1 MKKKDYKLVVFIL
14 FVFASMQFKAFG
26 QDTYKGE
33 TKVSLDKYYTGLN
46 SYIVNQS
53 VREALRAELGSVFCD
68 NGVRSIVQN
77 DLNLLNKKDISAQTN
92 LDEYLVAVNSFAN
105 RSERE
110 GQTFKI
116 DFQLLISS
124 YNENRQYINYLN
136 KYVTVSTIDVDKT
149 ITFGNTKLLIKDHV
163 ILYDGLIERI
173 ESTPRQ
179 APPPPPPTTTNT
191 KKRRTTYIEWPWDI
205 DFYSRVMGFSMGYVQ
220 KKVDFYYTDD
230 SKETTDL
237 AWNYKPNDFT
247 NGLRLGLHF
256 QPCFS
261 WGLGIYT
268 GLFFEYYYSHTP
280 SKNKVTTD
288 TEDGLLAD
296 AYTSFSEK
304 AISFPLHLYFRV
316 PFSEEFAVSLH
327 GGINADYLFGA
338 TYKDKDGYWMT
349 YTPSYGTEVRYEHI
363 NLEYAISAGIQ
374 YEWALI
380 EATWFNGITKNEKFS
395 TPNNYSKALLTGF
408 SISFSILPDLL

>member
-1 MKKKDYKLVVFIL
+1 MRKHNHKYIISLLLV
-14 FVFASMQFKAFG
+14 FVSIQFKVFG

-33 TKVSLDKYYTGLN
+33 TKVSLDKYYWGLN

-53 VREALRAELGSVFCD
+53 VREALRAELGSVFRN
-68 NGVRSIVQN
+68 NGTQSIVQN
-77 DLNLLNKKDISAQTN
+77 DLNLLNDKSISTQTN
-92 LDEYLVAVNSFAN
+92 LDEYLVAVKSYAN
-105 RSERE
+105 KSERE
-110 GQTFKI
+110 GATFKVE
-116 DFQLLISS
+116 FVLLMSS
-124 YNENRQYINYLN
+124 YKEDRQYVSYLN
-136 KYVTVSTIDVDKT
+136 KYATVSTIDVNKT
-149 ITFGNTKLLIKDHV
+149 ITYGSTRLLIKDHV
-163 ILYDGLIERI
+163 ILYDGLIEKI
-173 ESTPRQ
+173 ESTQRQ
-179 APPPPPPTTTNT
+179 APPPTTTNT

-237 AWNYKPNDFT
+237 AWSYEPNSFT

-261 WGLGIYT
+261 WGLGLYT
-268 GLFFEYYYSHTP
+268 GFFFEYYYSHTP
-280 SKNKVTTD
+280 SSHKVTTD

-304 AISFPLHLYFRV
+304 AISVPLHLYFRV
-316 PFSEEFAVSLH
+316 PFGEEFALSLH

-395 TPNNYSKALLTGF
+395 IPNNYSKALLTGF
-408 SISFSILPDLL
+408 SISFSILPDLM

>member
-1 MKKKDYKLVVFIL
+1 MRKYNYKYVVL
-14 FVFASMQFKAFG
+14 LLLAFASIQFKAFG
-26 QDTYKGE
+26 QDSYKGE
-33 TKVSLDKYYTGLN
+33 AKVSLDKYYRGLN

-53 VREALRAELGSVFCD
+53 VREALRAELGSVFRN
-68 NGVRSIVQN
+68 NGAQSIVQN
-77 DLNLLNKKDISAQTN
+77 DLNLLNNKNISTQTS
-92 LDEYLVAVNSFAN
+92 LDEYLVAVKSYAN
-105 RSERE
+105 KSERE
-110 GQTFKI
+110 GKTFKI
-116 DFQLLISS
+116 EFELLNSS
-124 YNENRQYINYLN
+124 YNESRQYVNYLN
-136 KYVTVSTIDVDKT
+136 KYVTISTIDINKIVT
-149 ITFGNTKLLIKDHV
+149 YGSTRLLIKDHV
-163 ILYDGLIERI
+163 ILYDGLIEKI
-173 ESTPRQ
+173 ESTQRQ
-179 APPPPPPTTTNT
+179 APPPTNTNT
-191 KKRRTTYIEWPWDI
+191 KKKRTTYIEWPWDI

-261 WGLGIYT
+261 WGLGLYT

-280 SKNKVTTD
+280 SSNKVTTD

-304 AISFPLHLYFRV
+304 AISVPLHLYFRV
-316 PFSEEFAVSLH
+316 PFSEDFALSLH

-338 TYKDKDGYWMT
+338 IYKDKDGYWMT
-349 YTPSYGTEVRYEHI
+349 YTPSYGTEFRYDHF
-363 NLEYAISAGIQ
+363 NLEYAIGAGIQ

-380 EATWFNGITKNEKFS
+380 EAIWFNGITKNEKFS

-408 SISFSILPDLL
+408 SISFSILPDLM